1 MKFVLKL
8 LLGVGVIFG
17 AFFLISELSSP
28 AEGKVEVVQEE
39 EAVDVD
45 VKIVINDEVVVDTKA
60 EEVEEVEEA
69 EEAVEE
75 VKESFIP
82 LTVGKSLNKFA
93 KKHKTKVVKLS
104 KQEAKYVMM
113 LTKKEVK
120 KGVKVNGDL
129 YFRISGKNYVIHKG
143 QLSIIN

>member
-39 EAVDVD
+39 EVVD
-45 VKIVINDEVVVDTKA
+45 VKIVINDEVIVDTTV
-60 EEVEEVEEA
+60 EEVEEVV

-75 VKESFIP
+75 VKESFMP

-113 LTKKEVK
+113 ITKKEVK

-129 YFRISGKNYVIHKG
+129 YFKISGKNYVIHKG

>member
-28 AEGKVEVVQEE
+28 AEGKVEIVQEE

-45 VKIVINDEVVVDTKA
+45 VKIVINDEVVVDTKI
-60 EEVEEVEEA
+60 EEVEEVV

-75 VKESFIP
+75 VKESFMP

-93 KKHKTKVVKLS
+93 KKHKTKIVKLS
-104 KQEAKYVMM
+104 KQEAKYVMS

-120 KGVKVNGDL
+120 KGVKVNGDI
-129 YFRISGKNYVIHKG
+129 YFKIGGKNYVIHKG